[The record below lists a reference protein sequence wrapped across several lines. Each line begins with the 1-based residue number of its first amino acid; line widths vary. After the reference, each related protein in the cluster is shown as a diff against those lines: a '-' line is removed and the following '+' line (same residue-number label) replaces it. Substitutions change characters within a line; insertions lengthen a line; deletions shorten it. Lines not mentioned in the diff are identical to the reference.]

1 MTSFGCC
8 QTTSEKG
15 GTAVKTY
22 WILLGSFGSGKSEL
36 ALNLALEK
44 VREAPCTLV
53 DLDVINP
60 YFRTSER
67 ADVLEPAGVELI
79 MPPFALEK
87 IEIMALS
94 ARVYTVFAPGEGNVI
109 FDIGGDDVGSIALGQ
124 YKPRFELIPTEQLR
138 VLFIVNPLRP
148 TAADLPSA
156 LDTFY
161 KVQYVSRLPITGI
174 VNNANLAGETD
185 VDHLVEGYELV
196 KALSQETG
204 VPVWGTCGKAE
215 VLRSFAKYAEE
226 QGLDPAY
233 IGKYQTIEVMMH
245 RSWDKFLAEGL

>member
-1 MTSFGCC
+1 M
-8 QTTSEKG
+8 KD
-15 GTAVKTY
+15 Y

-44 VREAPCTLV
+44 AKEGPCTLV

-67 ADVLEPAGVELI
+67 GDVLEPAGVELI

-87 IEIMALS
+87 IEIMSLS
-94 ARVYTVFAPGEGNVI
+94 ARVYSVFSPGEGTVI

-124 YKPRFELIPTEQLR
+124 YKPRFDLIPKDKLHI
-138 VLFIVNPLRP
+138 LFIVNPLRP

-156 LDTFY
+156 LDTFS
-161 KVQYVSRLPITGI
+161 KIQYVSRLNITGV

-185 VDHLVEGYELV
+185 VSHLLEGYELV
-196 KALSQETG
+196 KALSRETG
-204 VPVWGTCGKAE
+204 VPVWGTCGTRE
-215 VLRSFAKYAEE
+215 VLDKFRTYAAEK
-226 QGLDPAY
+226 GLDPAF
-233 IGKYQTIEVMMH
+233 IGKYQPIEVMMH